1 MSDIETRKPL
11 HDRHGTRHAETFF
24 VLLCLEYSVN
34 VSLLS
39 LCERGA
45 LLPVMDGR
53 VWRRGSAA
61 SEYGVVPSLLLD
73 VIDS

>member
-1 MSDIETRKPL
+1 MT
-11 HDRHGTRHAETFF
+11 GTGLVMQKHFSF
-24 VLLCLEYSVN
+24 CYVSSILFN